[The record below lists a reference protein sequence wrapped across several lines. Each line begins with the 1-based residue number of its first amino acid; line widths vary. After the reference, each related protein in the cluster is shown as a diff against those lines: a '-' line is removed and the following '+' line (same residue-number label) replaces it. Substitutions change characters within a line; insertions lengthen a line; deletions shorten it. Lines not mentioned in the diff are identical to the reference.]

1 MIYSNSTIFFGT
13 GDGTNSLY
21 PLPASSLTILPSF
34 LITSASYSL
43 TKAPIGFVG
52 FLKASSFLSTIV
64 YVNIV
69 QTFGFLPAAL
79 NLFPKTF

>member
-1 MIYSNSTIFFGT
+1 MSYLIYSNSTIFLGI

-21 PLPASSLTILPSF
+21 PLPASSLTTLPSN
-34 LITSASYSL
+34 LIASASFSE

-64 YVNIV
+64 
-69 QTFGFLPAAL
+69 
-79 NLFPKTF
+79 